1 MGRERARGV
10 TSLRT
15 SPSIT
20 MLLAPAIR
28 IYLAHQDTQACR
40 HPARCICPPLP
51 VQARNVML
59 KSGGLGGNVIAKVEC
74 IDILFDIL
82 LAVNPIPLMHNWQ
95 SMFLQDS

>member
-1 MGRERARGV
+1 
-10 TSLRT
+10 
-15 SPSIT
+15 

-82 LAVNPIPLMHNWQ
+82 LAVNPYPLDAQLAVNVPPR
-95 SMFLQDS
+95 LLRNEAL